1 MVSDARVAEFEDA
14 AARVTQWAESEED
27 IVAVGVVGSWARGA
41 QHDDSDMDL
50 IVLTPHKTAYT
61 ATDGWIEAVAGRPVP
76 VVRRAEWGGLTE
88 RRLRLP
94 SGFEIEFGF
103 AEPSWAS
110 IDPVDPGT
118 ALVVTDD
125 GLLPLYD
132 PEDLLGTLVTTAR

>member
-1 MVSDARVAEFEDA
+1 MVSDSRAAEFEGA
-14 AARVTQWAESEED
+14 VERVTQWAESEED
-27 IVAVGVVGSWARGA
+27 IVAVGVAGSWARGN

-61 ATDGWIEAVAGRPVP
+61 TTDGWIEAVAGRPVP

-94 SGFEIEFGF
+94 SGFEIEVGF

-118 ALVVTDD
+118 AQVVTDD

-132 PEDLLGTLVTTAR
+132 PEDLLGTLAATVR